1 MSIYSFCNNCEHIK
15 VTQVKGL
22 NKPFVEEWD
31 CPARGN
37 PYEPVSFGEEIN
49 PHGCPFNAKFVERV
63 RARKHYGKN

>member
-1 MSIYSFCNNCEHIK
+1 
-15 VTQVKGL
+15 VKGL

-37 PYEPVSFGEEIN
+37 PYEPVMFGEEIN
-49 PHGCPFNAKFVERV
+49 PHGCPFNVKFVERV